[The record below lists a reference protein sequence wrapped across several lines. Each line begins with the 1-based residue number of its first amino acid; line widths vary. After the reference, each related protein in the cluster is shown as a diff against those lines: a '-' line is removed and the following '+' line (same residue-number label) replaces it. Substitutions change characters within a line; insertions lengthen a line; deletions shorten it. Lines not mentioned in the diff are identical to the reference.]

1 MRIGID
7 IDDTITNSSD
17 IFVEYAKQYNKEK
30 NIQHKI
36 NINSLDVK
44 ESYGWEKENLNE
56 FLHKYLEVALNNID
70 SKSDSIEIINKLKK
84 EGHEIYFI
92 TARSEREI
100 EGGMFELTENWL
112 NKHGF
117 NYDLLVINS
126 KEKVKD
132 CIKYGIDI
140 FIDDSYRNCKLIKD
154 GIGIPVL
161 LFTTRYNI
169 KEKDESLI
177 RVSNWYEIYNYLKSI
192 QEEKL

>member
-126 KEKVKD
+126 KEKIKD

>member
-100 EGGMFELTENWL
+100 EGGMLELTENWL

-126 KEKVKD
+126 KEKLKD

>member
-100 EGGMFELTENWL
+100 EGGMLELTENWL

>member
-1 MRIGID
+1 M
-7 IDDTITNSSD
+7 
-17 IFVEYAKQYNKEK
+17 
-30 NIQHKI
+30 
-36 NINSLDVK
+36 
-44 ESYGWEKENLNE
+44 
-56 FLHKYLEVALNNID
+56 
-70 SKSDSIEIINKLKK
+70 KK

-169 KEKDESLI
+169 NEKDESLI
-177 RVSNWYEIYNYLKSI
+177 RVKNWYEIYNYLKSI

>member
-36 NINSLDVK
+36 NINLLDVK